1 MFRPLN
7 YLSIKY
13 FKVYYFSYK
22 GSVTR
27 KLSFEGESPDRDD
40 IVDIQSPTL
49 KNLLNRAKNQ

>member
-40 IVDIQSPTL
+40 IVDIQSPSPDMNE
-49 KNLLNRAKNQ
+49 KQR